1 MANNPYAA
9 DVARIQAA
17 IKQTQANIARDE
29 AALSQNPGNTR
40 LQQQVTSAQAYLANL
55 QQELN
60 IYLVEFNNFAAQPVA
75 SSGVIV
81 GNANQARDENASA
94 TRPIQGSEVLDPNG
108 RIGPAGQG
116 SGTNA
121 QPTPTTENNPTT
133 GTNANVRPLTQ
144 TQAINNQSNRAT
156 AGAGQS
162 TADFAARDPRRTDLG
177 GPGAGSRG
185 DDNTPSTPSVLINR
199 LDALYAG
206 NRNFI
211 PSQANI
217 LDNFFSYTYSLS
229 WYLVDPTLYN
239 NGKFPTLSKDITGY
253 YLLAQSGGAGT
264 GAGTSGPARGMT
276 INFPT
281 GESQNSTGSGAPTGA
296 QRSPYFNLD
305 FYIDNLE
312 LSTVYSCNVESGGPM
327 TNSNIS
333 FTISEPNGIT
343 LPTNLFQAVQ
353 AVYGSLPSTQPKNS
367 TTPASQINYAAAL
380 YCMVVRFYGYDEAGQ
395 LVVPIDNSPDSTDSS
410 AAVEK
415 FIFYQQNSLT
425 YSMGSKLVEYKITG
439 SVPSTQTGFSSNRG
453 SIPFNMQF
461 TGATVKDVLVG
472 QIKQQTASQV
482 AGDNTRNGVPIA
494 SAPPNTSQL
503 SSFDGIPAGGNA

>member
-1 MANNPYAA
+1 MA
-9 DVARIQAA
+9 
-17 IKQTQANIARDE
+17 TQAQIDIFLRAFYNSWNNSVQDRRAYNFAIT
-29 AALSQNPGNTR
+29 L
-40 LQQQVTSAQAYLANL
+40 AQAESGLLIGRSLDANGQIINKDGLIDPSLVPTFQSLTDGLAR
-55 QQELN
+55 
-60 IYLVEFNNFAAQPVA
+60 A
-75 SSGVIV
+75 SSGAIV
-81 GNANQARDENASA
+81 GNANQARDENANA

-121 QPTPTTENNPTT
+121 QPTPTTENNPTA
-133 GTNANVRPLTQ
+133 GTNANTRTISQ
-144 TQAINNQSNRAT
+144 TQAINNLSNRAT

-177 GPGAGSRG
+177 GPGAGARG

-239 NGKFPTLSKDITGY
+239 NGKFPTLSKNITGY

-264 GAGTSGPARGMT
+264 GAGTSDPARGMT
-276 INFPT
+276 FNFPT
-281 GESQNSTGSGAPTGA
+281 GESQNSTGSGAPIGA

-353 AVYGSLPSTQPKNS
+353 AVYGALPSTQPKNS

-410 AAVEK
+410 AAVEMVACSPMANWDK
-415 FIFYQQNSLT
+415 RRIIFS
-425 YSMGSKLVEYKITG
+425 
-439 SVPSTQTGFSSNRG
+439 
-453 SIPFNMQF
+453 
-461 TGATVKDVLVG
+461 
-472 QIKQQTASQV
+472 
-482 AGDNTRNGVPIA
+482 RN
-494 SAPPNTSQL
+494 
-503 SSFDGIPAGGNA
+503 

>member
-1 MANNPYAA
+1 MASNPWAKRVA
-9 DVARIQAA
+9 DTQAK
-17 IKQTQANIARDE
+17 IKQTQANLARDE
-29 AALSQNPGNTR
+29 SLLAQAPSNTR
-40 LQQQVTSAQAYLANL
+40 LQQQVASAQAYLVDL

-60 IYLVEFNNFAAQPVA
+60 IYLIEFNNFAAQPVA
-75 SSGVIV
+75 SSGAVV
-81 GNANQARDENASA
+81 ANANAAKEDGASS
-94 TRPIQGSEVLDPNG
+94 TSPPQGQQVLTPDG
-108 RIGPAGQG
+108 RIEPEVSR

-121 QPTPTTENNPTT
+121 ELTPTTENNPTT
-133 GTNANVRPLTQ
+133 GTDANVRPVTQ
-144 TQAINNQSNRAT
+144 TQAINNLSNR

-162 TADFAARDPRRTDLG
+162 TADFASRDPRRTDLG

-185 DDNTPSTPSVLINR
+185 DDNTPPTPSVLINR

-206 NRNFI
+206 NKNFI

-239 NGKFPTLSKDITGY
+239 TANFPNLSKDITGY

-264 GAGTSGPARGMT
+264 GAGNEAGGPSVGVSV
-276 INFPT
+276 PQY
-281 GESQNSTGSGAPTGA
+281 GYNSTDPTRRRVLGAE
-296 QRSPYFNLD
+296 RSPYFNLD

-439 SVPSTQTGFSSNRG
+439 AVPSTQTGFSSNRG

-472 QIKQQTASQV
+472 QVKQQTASDA
-482 AGDNTRNGVPIA
+482 AGDNTRNGVPIS

-503 SSFDGIPAGGNA
+503 PSFDGIPAGGD